1 MNDSNRNLV
10 FSGKIIKL
18 TIDHVQLPNGKSYD
32 MEIVHH
38 PGGAAAVVLNKHNKV
53 CLLKQYRYAVGD
65 WIWEIPAGKLDNNED
80 PLTSA
85 KREVK
90 EEAGVFAN
98 QWQSLGYMI
107 SSPGV
112 FTEKVHLYLAQDIS
126 LSDTNAEEHEVFEI
140 HWMDLHE
147 ALNWTHTGVISDA
160 KSVIALY
167 RAANLINTLHG

>member
-1 MNDSNRNLV
+1 MIDSKQNLV
-10 FSGKIIKL
+10 FSGKIINV

-38 PGGAAAVVLNKHNKV
+38 PGGAAVVVLNNDNKV
-53 CLLKQYRYAVGD
+53 CLLKQYRYAVGT
-65 WIWEIPAGKLDNNED
+65 WIWEIPAGKLDNNEN
-80 PLTSA
+80 PLVSA

-90 EEAGVFAN
+90 EEAGVLAN

-112 FTEKVHLYLAQDIS
+112 FTEKVYLYLAEDIS
-126 LSDTNAEEHEVFEI
+126 LGNTDAEEHEVYEI

-147 ALNWTHTGVISDA
+147 ALNLTQTGVISDA

-167 RAANLINTLHG
+167 RAANLLNTKHG